1 MPAELMIRDA
11 TSRDIADIT
20 AIYGP
25 AVQEGTAS
33 FEFEPPDEA
42 EMGRRMQAIVGG
54 GYPYLVGVIDGRVVG
69 YAYAS
74 AYRTRPAYRW
84 SVENT
89 VYISPAAK
97 RTGAGRALLDA
108 LIVACTAKGY
118 RQMLAVI
125 GDSGHSASI
134 GLHRALGFTFC
145 GTIHS
150 VGFKHGRWLDSVI
163 MQRQLGPGDTSPP
176 A

>member
-1 MPAELMIRDA
+1 MPASLTIRDA
-11 TSRDIADIT
+11 TPSDIAAIT
-20 AIYGP
+20 AIYRP
-25 AVQEGTAS
+25 AVLEGTAS
-33 FEFEPPDEA
+33 FEIDAPDET
-42 EMGRRMQAIVGG
+42 EMHRRMQSIVGG
-54 GYPYLVGVIDGRVVG
+54 GYPYLVGVVDGQVVG

-84 SVENT
+84 TVENT
-89 VYISPAAK
+89 VYIDPAAK
-97 RTGAGRALLDA
+97 RAGAGRALLEA

-150 VGFKHGRWLDSVI
+150 VGFKHGRWLDSVL
-163 MQRQLGPGDTSPP
+163 MQRQLGYGDTTPP
-176 A
+176 I